1 MTSAVRRGDLVLVTL
16 FGAFGAGFHWAAA
29 LVRF

>member
-1 MTSAVRRGDLVLVTL
+1 MTSAVRRGDLVLVTP
-16 FGAFGAGFHWAAA
+16 FGAGFHWAAA